1 MFPQNIVINVNPCK
15 ETKNFQNNPNQNQD
29 KLQNQQ
35 NFGHNGFE
43 NYQNYTYGM
52 HGPDFSNSY
61 LNKQVFNRNYQNND
75 NANGQTCS
83 KINNNLISNRN
94 IFPNIPTIIQIE
106 NDFNQPLPVLPGN
119 IVFN

>member
-35 NFGHNGFE
+35 NFGHNS
-43 NYQNYTYGM
+43 YTHGM

-61 LNKQVFNRNYQNND
+61 LNKQVFNRNYQN
-75 NANGQTCS
+75 
-83 KINNNLISNRN
+83 KSNK
-94 IFPNIPTIIQIE
+94 FPN
-106 NDFNQPLPVLPGN
+106 FPGFHGSN
-119 IVFN
+119 KNVI